1 VPSSADTVSIEER
14 KMNQIAIGILAMT
27 LSGAASAGAMGTPE
41 EAKAMS
47 LKARVAVNELG
58 YEKAFAAFADPNGEF
73 RERDLYV
80 FCIDMEGVLLSQP
93 IKPEL
98 VGKNM
103 YNFNKYGDLLFQD
116 MIALAKASGAGWV
129 DYRWPHP
136 GTNEI
141 RPKTSYIAM
150 NDRGFFCG
158 VGAYK

>member
-1 VPSSADTVSIEER
+1 MKR
-14 KMNQIAIGILAMT
+14 IALITMAMT
-27 LSGAASAGAMGTPE
+27 LAGVVSAGTMGTPD

-47 LKARVAVNELG
+47 LNARAAVNELG
-58 YEKAFAAFADPNGEF
+58 QEKAFAAFADPNGEY
-73 RERDLYV
+73 RDRDLYV

-116 MIALAKASGAGWV
+116 MVALAKSSGSGWV

-136 GTNEI
+136 ATNEI
-141 RPKTSYIAM
+141 RPKTSYIAT
-150 NDRGFFCG
+150 NDQGFFCG

>member
-1 VPSSADTVSIEER
+1 MRRTAL
-14 KMNQIAIGILAMT
+14 GILAMMLAGT
-27 LSGAASAGAMGTPE
+27 ASAGAMGTPD
-41 EAKAMS
+41 EARAMS

-58 YEKAFAAFADPNGEF
+58 REKAFAAFADPNGEF
-73 RERDLYV
+73 RDRDLYV
-80 FCIDMEGVLLSQP
+80 FCIDMQGVLLSQP

-98 VGKNM
+98 VGRDM

-116 MIALAKASGAGWV
+116 MVALAKDAGAGWV

-141 RPKTSYIAM
+141 RPKTSYIAT
-150 NDRGFFCG
+150 NDEGFFCG